1 LRSLPR
7 AQLTAD
13 PRRGLLAQVPL
24 QRGIIILPSAFT
36 LGNLFFGVFAIVAA
50 TRGEFGWAAWYIVF
64 AGVLDMLD
72 GRVARFTR
80 TGSAFGSELDS
91 LVDVV
96 SFGVAPGLIMYQ
108 LYFAEGVWSWTVC
121 FVYIAAVVVR
131 LARFNVEQAGRAKS
145 HFIGLPSPTAG
156 LILATYYPFSRT
168 PFFEQYLAHL
178 PWPQVMGIG
187 MVFLGVL
194 MLSHITYPVVPRI
207 GFRTA
212 RGLFTTAVMAAC
224 LFAVLTAP
232 SSFFFPLLVIYTT
245 AGLIRS
251 VGLGLLERLPER
263 DPLLDEEDKD
273 EADVE
278 LRTLDYG
285 EVAPTR
291 PRRDSPHERSE
302 ELR

>member
-1 LRSLPR
+1 MRSLPR

-273 EADVE
+273 EADAE